1 MALVRMGR
9 VYHFSA
15 AHRLHSPYLSEAE
28 NTALYRDCNNPG
40 GHGHNYVLEV
50 MVEGQMDPRLGMVMD
65 LGELDRLVQERVL
78 DRLDHQF
85 IGSLTP
91 EIPLGRALPPI
102 EGISGQLTWE
112 STPDQAFISTSESV
126 TYVVWSWL
134 EGALPAH
141 VRLHHIHLEE
151 TRSNFFDYQGE
162 DHPGRASA

>member
-1 MALVRMGR
+1 MARVRLGR

-15 AHRLHSPYLSEAE
+15 AHRLHSPYLSAEE

-50 MVEGQMDPRLGMVMD
+50 LVEGEMDPKLGMIMD

-85 IGSLTP
+85 IGRMDWSETP
-91 EIPLGRALPPI
+91 AE
-102 EGISGQLTWE
+102 
-112 STPDQAFISTSESV
+112 AFISTSESV
-126 TYVVWSWL
+126 TYVIWSWL

-141 VRLHHIHLEE
+141 VRLHHVHLEE

-162 DHPGRASA
+162 DHPGRATA

>member
-1 MALVRMGR
+1 MARVRMGR

-15 AHRLHSPYLSEAE
+15 AHRLHSPYLSDAE
-28 NTALYRDCNNPG
+28 NTVLYRDCNNPG

-50 MVEGQMDPRLGMVMD
+50 MVEGEMDAKLGMVMD
-65 LGELDRLVQERVL
+65 LGELDRLVQEHVL

-85 IGSLTP
+85 IGSM
-91 EIPLGRALPPI
+91 
-102 EGISGQLTWE
+102 TWDE
-112 STPDQAFISTSESV
+112 TPDQAFISTSESV

-134 EGALPAH
+134 ESALPAH
-141 VRLHHIHLEE
+141 VRLHHVHLEE

>member
-1 MALVRMGR
+1 MARVRLGR

-50 MVEGQMDPRLGMVMD
+50 MVEGEMDPRLGMIMD

-85 IGSLTP
+85 IGALNP
-91 EIPLGRALPPI
+91 ELPL
-102 EGISGQLTWE
+102 EGTDG
-112 STPDQAFISTSESV
+112 AFISTSESV
-126 TYVVWSWL
+126 TYVIWSWL
-134 EGALPAH
+134 EGALPANVTLFH
-141 VRLHHIHLEE
+141 VHLEE

-162 DHPGRASA
+162 DHPGRARA

>member
-1 MALVRMGR
+1 MARIRLGR

-50 MVEGQMDPRLGMVMD
+50 LVEGEMDPKLGMVMD
-65 LGELDRLVQERVL
+65 LGELDRLVQARVL

-85 IGSLTP
+85 IGALAPRSLEGVEP
-91 EIPLGRALPPI
+91 ASPLAEIEDAGFVSTSEAVTYVIWSWLSGALPP
-102 EGISGQLTWE
+102 
-112 STPDQAFISTSESV
+112 
-126 TYVVWSWL
+126 
-134 EGALPAH
+134 H
-141 VRLHHIHLEE
+141 VRLHHVHLEE

>member
-1 MALVRMGR
+1 MARVRMGR

-50 MVEGQMDPRLGMVMD
+50 MVEGEMDPRLGMVMD
-65 LGELDRLVQERVL
+65 LVELDRLVQERVL

-85 IGSLTP
+85 IGQRHWEETP
-91 EIPLGRALPPI
+91 E
-102 EGISGQLTWE
+102 
-112 STPDQAFISTSESV
+112 DAFISTSESV
-126 TYVVWSWL
+126 TYVIWSWL
-134 EGALPAH
+134 EGGLPAH
-141 VRLHHIHLEE
+141 VTLHHVHLEE

-162 DHPGRASA
+162 DHPGRASV